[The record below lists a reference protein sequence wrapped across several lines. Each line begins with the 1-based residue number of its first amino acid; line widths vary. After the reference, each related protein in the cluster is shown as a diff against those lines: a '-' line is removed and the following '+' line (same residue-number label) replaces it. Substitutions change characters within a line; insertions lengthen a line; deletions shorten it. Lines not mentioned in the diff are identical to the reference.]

1 MRTLSSRFITDRTTR
16 NLGPKLEPGELQ
28 GPGSLCSPNR
38 ASFRPQ
44 SRTHVSGR
52 KAETQ
57 GENSLETMEPGEEER
72 IKGTANGGRASYP
85 ENVLCCGSSWL
96 RSSWQQPGTYMLG
109 RERVSP
115 RAAEETRLPRGPLT
129 RRSPLPFRGPP
140 HPRSRDASPAGLV
153 SGAES
158 GPRARRRKRKSKNE
172 WAAAVEDLKTRHAA
186 AAPIRAPRPLS
197 RRAPRLAL
205 APSRRAPGPLVP
217 ASSPCAPRP
226 SRLRPAPTG
235 GVSVPRRL
243 LLCDAFSRLQV
254 RARCPPPHVATL
266 KSPCGSELTEQ
277 SECS

>member
-1 MRTLSSRFITDRTTR
+1 
-16 NLGPKLEPGELQ
+16 
-28 GPGSLCSPNR
+28 
-38 ASFRPQ
+38 
-44 SRTHVSGR
+44 
-52 KAETQ
+52 
-57 GENSLETMEPGEEER
+57 MEPGKEER

-96 RSSWQQPGTYMLG
+96 RSSWQPPGTYMLG

-115 RAAEETRLPRGPLT
+115 RAAAETRLPRGPLT

-140 HPRSRDASPAGLV
+140 HPRSRDAAPAGLV

-205 APSRRAPGPLVP
+205 APTCPPLAPRAQSLSARLLALRAPPLAP
-217 ASSPCAPRP
+217 APRP
-226 SRLRPAPTG
+226 HGRCLCAPPAPPLRCLF
-235 GVSVPRRL
+235 SASDPRSL
-243 LLCDAFSRLQV
+243 LAASR
-254 RARCPPPHVATL
+254 PFATL